1 MARKKSQK
9 GDKEL
14 KLPVLNNTIPE
25 RDTSGGV
32 GADAPPLTRSVNSIM
47 IANRLTLLTGQWS
60 IVQKD
65 IARRTG
71 PPSTLSLV
79 FTAQINL
86 STKYMARIADFFMV
100 SLDWLVWGDAH
111 SNRLLPAGRL
121 LNKYTSMIALR
132 YVLLNANR
140 KKQYYTIITTL
151 AADNIAAK
159 PQKSDSAPVG
169 HIWHSA
175 VPVLYIPQDATLMQ
189 AIVHLDNRWARSLLK
204 DIPNKKVQYK

>member
-1 MARKKSQK
+1 
-9 GDKEL
+9 L

-32 GADAPPLTRSVNSIM
+32 SADAPPLTRSVNSIM

-71 PPSTLSLV
+71 MPPSTLSLV
-79 FTAQINL
+79 FSEQINL

-111 SNRLLPAGRL
+111 SNRLLPADRL

-151 AADNIAAK
+151 AAEDMAAN
-159 PQKSDSAPVG
+159 PQKPGSAPAG
-169 HIWHSA
+169 PIWYSA
-175 VPVLYIPQDATLMQ
+175 VPLLYIPQDATLMQ
-189 AIVHLDNRWARSLLK
+189 AIVHLDNNWARSLLK
-204 DIPNKKVQYK
+204 DMPGEKSGVRPEKI